1 MSEAAARKLLRQSDQ
16 VVMNRR
22 VDNLDGILY
31 ALTLAVQALTEAALC
46 DQEVAVREATPAELA
61 ASAAEHM
68 PPDWVN
74 EGRTAVD
81 EFNDRLRERIGQAL
95 DEPLAISD
103 PAEDEARAVRFR
115 DSARLV

>member
-16 VVMNRR
+16 AVMNRR

-46 DQEVAVREATPAELA
+46 DQEVSV
-61 ASAAEHM
+61 AS